1 MNVIYILAALVFG
14 GAIAATV
21 IHVIY
26 KRRFNQQMD
35 HITELEKQLQKK
47 VDAELLESLQA
58 ELTSAESLHQQ
69 KIESLTEQHQQALTH
84 AQQDADSQLNRLQ
97 NDLHEIQSAKHLS
110 KQELSQKLS
119 ELDSQLVEMAD
130 IMKTFERWHD
140 SLTELMK
147 HNRAMSE
154 QNDQF
159 HKIVKQ
165 IVILALNAAIEA
177 ARAGEH
183 GRGFAIVAD
192 EVRALALRSQELSDN
207 YRESLHKNDVLTTS
221 TFQDI
226 QASGKMIL
234 TELSVAQ
241 GQINGCIDYMGK
253 QP

>member
-1 MNVIYILAALVFG
+1 MNVIYLILALLIG
-14 GAIAATV
+14 GAIGASV
-21 IHVIY
+21 VFFIF
-26 KRRFNQQMD
+26 RQRMSLQQD
-35 HITELEKQLQKK
+35 QISDLEQQLQNK
-47 VDAELLESLQA
+47 VDASLLETMQSELATLQENNLKEVS
-58 ELTSAESLHQQ
+58 ELN
-69 KIESLTEQHQQALTH
+69 EQHQSALAH
-84 AQQDADSQLNRLQ
+84 AHQDAESRLQ
-97 NDLHEIQSAKHLS
+97 HLQQSLQEIQSSTQLS
-110 KQELSQKLS
+110 QQELSQKLG
-119 ELDSQLVEMAD
+119 ELDAQLNEMAD

-140 SLTELMK
+140 SLTELMQ
-147 HNRAMSE
+147 HNKAMSE

-241 GQINGCIDYMGK
+241 SQINGCIDYLGK
-253 QP
+253 QS